1 MTRALYTA
9 LLWLAAPL
17 LLLRLVWRSRR
28 MPGYRRNLGERWGAL
43 PGSIAPGAIW
53 IHAVSVGET
62 RAAAIVIKA
71 LHRLDPQIRI
81 LLTHMT
87 PTGRAAG
94 EELFGETVARAWLPY
109 DYPFAVR
116 RFLDR
121 ARPRLGLVLE
131 TEIWPN
137 LIAEC
142 RARGTPLFLVNA
154 RMSPD
159 SARGY
164 ARVAS
169 LAREALAGLSGVA
182 AQTEADAERLRAL
195 GAPEVAVTGNIKF
208 DLEVDPVARIAG
220 DELRDRF
227 GRSRRVWMAA
237 STREGEEALILERL
251 RDAGLPERTLT
262 VIVPRHPQRFDE
274 VAALAASR
282 GFKVARR
289 SDPGAIGPEVEVVVG
304 DSMGE
309 MLAYYHAADCAL
321 MGGSLLPFGGQN
333 LIEACAMGTPVVLG
347 PHTYNFEQAAESAI
361 GAGAALRAGNATEAM
376 AKVAALLA
384 DAVRRERMGRAALD
398 FAAAN
403 RGAVGRLLD
412 WLGDHAK

>member
-1 MTRALYTA
+1 MARALYTA

-17 LLLRLVWRSRR
+17 LLLRLLWRSRKL
-28 MPGYRRNLGERWGAL
+28 PGYRRHLGERWGAV
-43 PGSIAPGAIW
+43 PVDIAPGAIW

-62 RAAAIVIKA
+62 RAAAILIKA
-71 LHRLDPQIRI
+71 LHRLDPAIRI

-87 PTGRAAG
+87 PTGRATG
-94 EELFGETVARAWLPY
+94 EELFGETVTRAWLPY

-121 ARPRLGLVLE
+121 TRPRLGLLLE

-142 RARGTPLFLVNA
+142 RARRVPLFLVNA

-164 ARVAS
+164 ARIAS
-169 LAREALAGLSGVA
+169 LSREALAALAGVA
-182 AQTEADAERLRAL
+182 AQTEEDSARLRAL
-195 GAPEVAVTGNIKF
+195 GAPDVAVTGNIKF
-208 DLEVDPVARIAG
+208 DLEVDPVARILG
-220 DELRDRF
+220 NELRDRF
-227 GRSRRVWMAA
+227 GRNRRVWMAA
-237 STREGEEALILERL
+237 STRDGEEELLLARL
-251 RDAGLPERTLT
+251 RGARMPEGALA
-262 VIVPRHPQRFDE
+262 VIVPRHPQRFE
-274 VAALAASR
+274 QVAALATAH

-289 SDPGAIGPEVEVVVG
+289 SDKEAVGADVQVVIG

-347 PHTYNFEQAAESAI
+347 PHTFNFEQAAESAI
-361 GAGAALRAGNATEAM
+361 GAGAALRAGNADEAM
-376 AKVAALLA
+376 SAVAKLLA
-384 DAVRRERMGRAALD
+384 DPALRETMGRAALD

-412 WLGDHAK
+412 WLGNHVN

>member
-1 MTRALYTA
+1 MARKLYTA
-9 LLWLAAPL
+9 LLWLVAPL
-17 LLLRLVWRSRR
+17 LLLRLLWRSRKL
-28 MPGYRRNLGERWGAL
+28 PGYRRHLGERWGTL
-43 PGSIAPGAIW
+43 PDGIAPGAIW

-62 RAAAIVIKA
+62 RAAAILIKA

-87 PTGRAAG
+87 PTGRATG

-142 RARGTPLFLVNA
+142 RTRNVPLFLVNA

-169 LAREALAGLSGVA
+169 LSRGALSALAGVA
-182 AQTEADAERLRAL
+182 AQTAEDAARLRAL
-195 GAPEVAVTGNIKF
+195 GARDVAVTGNIKF
-208 DLEVDPVARIAG
+208 DLDVDPVARILG
-220 DELRDRF
+220 DEMRDRF
-227 GRSRRVWMAA
+227 GRGRRVWIAA
-237 STREGEEALILERL
+237 STREGEEAIVLDRL
-251 RDAGLPERTLT
+251 RDCRLPEGTLT

-274 VAALAASR
+274 VAALAAAR
-282 GFKVARR
+282 GFRVVRR
-289 SDPGAIGPEVEVVVG
+289 SDPGSIGADVQVVVG

-347 PHTYNFEQAAESAI
+347 PHTFNFEQAAESAI
-361 GAGAALRAGNATEAM
+361 GAGAALRAGNGDEAM
-376 AKVAALLA
+376 AAVAALLA
-384 DAVRRERMGRAALD
+384 DAARREKMGRAALD

>member
-1 MTRALYTA
+1 MARALYTA
-9 LLWLAAPL
+9 LLWLATPVL
-17 LLLRLVWRSRR
+17 FLRLLWRSRKL
-28 MPGYRRNLGERWGAL
+28 PGYRRHLGERWGAL
-43 PGSIAPGAIW
+43 AANVAPGAIW

-62 RAAAIVIKA
+62 RAAAILIKA
-71 LHRLDPQIRI
+71 LHRLDPSIRI

-87 PTGRAAG
+87 PTGRATG
-94 EELFGETVARAWLPY
+94 EELFGESVARAWLPY

-121 ARPRLGLVLE
+121 ARPRMGLVLE

-142 RARGTPLFLVNA
+142 RARRIPLFLVNA

-169 LAREALAGLSGVA
+169 LSREALAGLAGVA
-182 AQTEADAERLRAL
+182 AQTEEDAARLRQL
-195 GAPEVAVTGNIKF
+195 GASDVAVTGNIKF
-208 DLEVDPVARIAG
+208 DLDDDPVARILG

-227 GRSRRVWMAA
+227 GRARRVWMAA
-237 STREGEEALILERL
+237 STREGEEALVLDRL
-251 RDAGLPERTLT
+251 RSAGLPPGTLT
-262 VIVPRHPQRFDE
+262 VIVPRHPQRFEE
-274 VAALAASR
+274 VAALAAAR
-282 GFKVARR
+282 GYRVARR
-289 SDPGAIGPEVEVVVG
+289 SDEGAIGADVDVVIG

-321 MGGSLLPFGGQN
+321 MGGSLLAYGGQN
-333 LIEACAMGTPVVLG
+333 LIESCAMGTPVVLG

-361 GAGAALRAGNATEAM
+361 GAGAALRAGDPDEAM
-376 AKVAALLA
+376 AAVASLLA
-384 DAVRRERMGRAALD
+384 DAARREKMGRAALA

-403 RGAVGRLLD
+403 RGAVERLLD
-412 WLGDHAK
+412 WLGDRAN

>member
-1 MTRALYTA
+1 MARTLYTA

-17 LLLRLVWRSRR
+17 LLLRLLWRSRKL
-28 MPGYRRNLGERWGAL
+28 PGYRRHLGERWGAAPKGL
-43 PGSIAPGAIW
+43 APGAIW

-62 RAAAIVIKA
+62 RAAAILIKA
-71 LHRLDPQIRI
+71 LHRLDPGIRI

-87 PTGRAAG
+87 PTGRATG
-94 EELFGETVARAWLPY
+94 VELFGESVARAWLPY

-142 RARGTPLFLVNA
+142 RARGVPLFLVNA

-164 ARVAS
+164 ARFAS
-169 LAREALAGLSGVA
+169 LAREALAGLAGVA
-182 AQTEADAERLRAL
+182 AQTAEDAARLRAL
-195 GAPEVAVTGNIKF
+195 GARDAAVTGNIKF
-208 DLEVDPVARIAG
+208 DLEVDPVARILG
-220 DELRDRF
+220 DEMRDRF
-227 GRSRRVWMAA
+227 GRHRRVWIAA
-237 STREGEEALILERL
+237 STRDGEELVILDRV
-251 RDAGLPERTLT
+251 RGCGLPEGTLT
-262 VIVPRHPQRFDE
+262 VIVPRHPQRFAE
-274 VAALAASR
+274 VAELATAR

-289 SDPGAIGPEVEVVVG
+289 SDRQAIGPEIEVVIG

-309 MLAYYHAADCAL
+309 MLSYYHAADCAL

-347 PHTYNFEQAAESAI
+347 PHTFNFEQAAESAI
-361 GAGAALRAGNATEAM
+361 GAGAALRAGNGDEAM
-376 AKVAALLA
+376 AAVSSLLA
-384 DAVRRERMGRAALD
+384 DAARREQMGRAALA
-398 FAAAN
+398 FAASN

-412 WLGDHAK
+412 WLGDHVK